1 MKREKKLVKNTF
13 FISLG
18 KICTSLLTFLLLP
31 LYTGVL
37 SPAEYGIVDLL
48 NTLTILLLPIV
59 TFQIEKAVFRELI
72 ESRNDDK
79 KISQIITTSSVFI
92 FFQIL
97 IFIMIFLLCSLFIKN
112 EYKLFL
118 MINIIAYIMLSFFQ
132 QISRGLDNIKK
143 YTIGSFVSAIT
154 AILFNV
160 ILLVII
166 PMGATGMLLATFI
179 GYLTGSAYLFFS
191 LKLYRYFNF
200 SENKRRILKILL
212 KYSVP
217 LIPNALSWW
226 IFSASDRLI
235 VTTFLGADYN
245 GILAVALKFSSIITA
260 LYTIFDTSWIESM
273 SSHIDDDDIEVYFN
287 NVIDKIMRI
296 FISISILMTC
306 FLPFVFQLLV
316 NEKFEAGY
324 YLIPISI
331 ISALFNT
338 LQGVVVVTYA
348 AKKDTKAIANT
359 SIYSAIINICVHLL
373 LIKFIGLYAA
383 VLSTLVS
390 FVIMSIYRCCDIN
403 KKYIKIRVNEK
414 LILSTIALL
423 LIIIPLYYL
432 NNFYLNILSIVIS
445 VIYSILI
452 NKNSIN
458 FIKDMFLKKIKGNGE
473 NKYES

>member
-1 MKREKKLVKNTF
+1 
-13 FISLG
+13 
-18 KICTSLLTFLLLP
+18 
-31 LYTGVL
+31 
-37 SPAEYGIVDLL
+37 
-48 NTLTILLLPIV
+48 
-59 TFQIEKAVFRELI
+59 
-72 ESRNDDK
+72 
-79 KISQIITTSSVFI
+79 
-92 FFQIL
+92 
-97 IFIMIFLLCSLFIKN
+97 
-112 EYKLFL
+112 
-118 MINIIAYIMLSFFQ
+118 
-132 QISRGLDNIKK
+132 
-143 YTIGSFVSAIT
+143 
-154 AILFNV
+154 
-160 ILLVII
+160 
-166 PMGATGMLLATFI
+166 
-179 GYLTGSAYLFFS
+179 
-191 LKLYRYFNF
+191 
-200 SENKRRILKILL
+200 
-212 KYSVP
+212 
-217 LIPNALSWW
+217 
-226 IFSASDRLI
+226 
-235 VTTFLGADYN
+235 
-245 GILAVALKFSSIITA
+245 
-260 LYTIFDTSWIESM
+260 M